1 VVIILRNLIGKLKS
15 KLITL
20 AVALSLLSANV
31 MAAYGVD
38 FLKALDAIK
47 DEDYQEAISKLEK
60 AIKSNSDSGLD
71 KRFYGMVYGNYIPH
85 YYLGQ
90 ARYLSG
96 DCEGAIDAWNES
108 LKQGVITGL
117 SEHTALQEGMTACA
131 GELVDI
137 PKLAGEATQA
147 IETAKSRA
155 GQLQALS
162 TDFRDLGSSQLY
174 QSEWVNRWKL
184 ALDTAVQS
192 TTDLENR
199 LSAAV
204 NASDDTTIQ
213 AIKAEA
219 SQLADAMVSNMTQ
232 ATNQLAA
239 IRQQQA
245 ALVVESRNRARREL
259 MQAVA
264 AARAQEA
271 VDAND
276 QVALAFTKL
285 MELADRGEGLPSD
298 TPAEDQLKYVQDI
311 NNALRG
317 YQVSVQDWKRAEEH
331 IARRTP
337 PAELKKVVA
346 EYLAGNYEETIQLVD
361 PLSFSD
367 ERARIQAL
375 LFRAAASYR
384 LYILSGE
391 TATQSLQQ
399 AESDIREIKGLSQG
413 FSPYIPAFSPKFL
426 DLFRRSS

>member
-1 VVIILRNLIGKLKS
+1 LRNLIGKLTA
-15 KLITL
+15 KLIML

-60 AIKSNSDSGLD
+60 AIKSNSDAGLD

-108 LKQGVITGL
+108 LKQGVVTGL
-117 SEHTALQEGMTACA
+117 SEHSALREGMTTCE

-155 GQLQALS
+155 GQLKTLG

-204 NASDDTTIQ
+204 KTSDDTTIL

-276 QVALAFTKL
+276 QVALSFTKL

-298 TPAEDQLKYVQDI
+298 TPAEDQLIYVQDI
-311 NNALRG
+311 NNALRH
-317 YQVSVQDWKRAEEH
+317 YQVSVQDWKRAEEN

-337 PAELKKVVA
+337 PAELKEVVT
-346 EYLAGNYEETIQLVD
+346 EYLAGNYENTSQLVD
-361 PLSFSD
+361 PLSLSD

-399 AESDIREIKGLSQG
+399 AESDIREIKSLSQG